1 MAKEGVTP
9 RAPTRMSPPRVAKT
23 NATAVMH
30 GALAPAPGHQGV
42 DAASFA
48 AASFAST
55 ATSAARN
62 LASTGAALSVNS
74 SSSSDSD
81 DSKMNGGGGGAAV
94 GRKSTGLTDFTD
106 FPRASPSF
114 SDLVGDDVDAN
125 MPTDSEASKYS
136 FLDRL
141 EHYMERALISDE
153 NCKAVELVIMIEA
166 GTTVR
171 EMDPMKK
178 EAKEKAFLNS
188 YVSIIQEIPDE
199 RFDQAAVRPAMLV
212 AYKGARKKILEGGT
226 LWRKYES

>member
-1 MAKEGVTP
+1 MPIVPVDTNHPAASAAHRMAKEWVTP
-9 RAPTRMSPPRVAKT
+9 RAPTRMSPLQVTKM

-30 GALAPAPGHQGV
+30 DALAPAPRHQCV
-42 DAASFA
+42 DVASFA

-55 ATSAARN
+55 ATTSARN
-62 LASTGAALSVNS
+62 LVSTGALSVNS

-81 DSKMNGGGGGAAV
+81 NLKVNGGEGAAV

-106 FPRASPSF
+106 SPRASPAF
-114 SDLVGDDVDAN
+114 SDGDGDDVDTY

-141 EHYMERALISDE
+141 KHYMERALISEE
-153 NCKAVELVIMIEA
+153 NHKAVELVIMIEA

-178 EAKEKAFLNS
+178 ETKEKAFLNS
-188 YVSIIQEIPDE
+188 YVSIIQEIPMSVLTKQL
-199 RFDQAAVRPAMLV
+199 FALQCL
-212 AYKGARKKILEGGT
+212 
-226 LWRKYES
+226 

>member
-1 MAKEGVTP
+1 
-9 RAPTRMSPPRVAKT
+9 MSPPQVAKT
-23 NATAVMH
+23 NATAVIH
-30 GALAPAPGHQGV
+30 DALAPAPRHQCV

-55 ATSAARN
+55 ATTSACN
-62 LASTGAALSVNS
+62 LVLTGALSVNS

-81 DSKMNGGGGGAAV
+81 DLKMNGGEGAAV
-94 GRKSTGLTDFTD
+94 GRKSSGLTDFTD
-106 FPRASPSF
+106 SPRASPAF
-114 SDLVGDDVDAN
+114 SDGDGDDVDAY

-141 EHYMERALISDE
+141 EHYMERALISE
-153 NCKAVELVIMIEA
+153 GNRKAVELVIMIEA

-178 EAKEKAFLNS
+178 ETKEKAFLNS

-199 RFDQAAVRPAMLV
+199 RFDQAALCPQCL
-212 AYKGARKKILEGGT
+212 
-226 LWRKYES
+226 

>member
-1 MAKEGVTP
+1 MTP

-30 GALAPAPGHQGV
+30 GALAPAPRHQCV

-81 DSKMNGGGGGAAV
+81 DLKMNGGEGATV
-94 GRKSTGLTDFTD
+94 GRKSTGLTDFTAS
-106 FPRASPSF
+106 PRASPAF
-114 SDLVGDDVDAN
+114 SDRDGDDVDAY
-125 MPTDSEASKYS
+125 MPTDLEASKYS

-141 EHYMERALISDE
+141 EHYMERALVSEE
-153 NCKAVELVIMIEA
+153 N
-166 GTTVR
+166 
-171 EMDPMKK
+171 
-178 EAKEKAFLNS
+178 
-188 YVSIIQEIPDE
+188 
-199 RFDQAAVRPAMLV
+199 
-212 AYKGARKKILEGGT
+212 RK
-226 LWRKYES
+226 LWSL